1 MFASAL
7 KSFTSNISS
16 NYTWSSNPSFISGP
30 WKVYDAKKKSTGRAV
45 SVFVFDKK
53 SLEQVG
59 GLSRSAGQS
68 VKRAHEEVIERLK
81 KEASSLA
88 RLRHP
93 SILEVVEQVEETRNG
108 GLMFA
113 TEQVTVSLAGLLA
126 EKDEQERAGGVGG
139 RSSRYVIEET
149 EGGGRRRREVE
160 IDELEIQKGLLQ
172 IGKGLEFLH
181 ESAGLLH
188 GNLTP
193 EAIYVNAKSDWKISG
208 LAFSSPPAGSNTP
221 TSVTPI
227 SLAEVLNHDPRL
239 PRSVQLNLDF
249 TSPDFVLDSNPTAS
263 ADLFSLGLLII
274 ALYNS
279 PHTSPLQTNSS
290 TSTYKRL
297 FSSSSTTPSQTNNFL
312 SSRPLPKELTS
323 VVLPRLVTRRP
334 VTRLTAREFQQ
345 SQYFDNILV
354 STIRFLDALPAK
366 TPNEKAQFMRGLPRV
381 LPQFP
386 KSVLDRKLLPA
397 LIDEM
402 KDRELLALILQ
413 NIFQI
418 VKMMPSGRRAFTEKV
433 ISPLKE
439 VFSVGGGGGKN
450 AAATERESSKEAG
463 LMVLLENLKTITE
476 SCSGKEFKD
485 DILPI
490 VMMAMDSPAPSLVDA
505 ALGSLPIIIGT
516 LDFSTIKNDLFPV
529 IATVFSKTSSLGIK
543 VRGLEAFIVLC
554 GGDPELDGSA
564 GGRPDEMTGDANDVS
579 KKTSPSAVLD
589 KYTVQ
594 EKVVPLLKA
603 IKTKEPAVMMAALN
617 VFGQVGKI
625 ADADFL
631 ATEVLPILWAF
642 SLGPLLNLQQFRK
655 YMDLIQSLSK
665 RIEQEQTRKL
675 QELSHNSVGSPAE
688 RSKDFMTFSATAGP
702 NAMGGAGDSAEVDFE
717 QLVLGKT
724 SGSSSGGANGMLDG
738 GWGDSSIVSH
748 QGQQPQPRAQT
759 PTFSWST
766 PSPTSQPTVIG
777 NTSSSR
783 PAALSSQLPAFRSI
797 TPDEKMG
804 NFTTLTPSNA
814 AGASIQASSGFPA
827 LQPQTQHPRD
837 TPALNWSGATAPST
851 NVWSNQQRTN
861 SSPSLSSMSPLYNP
875 VSNISIGQPTGIL
888 SQPSTPGFALPPP
901 PQQQRQLPGSNNA
914 FSGWAL
920 PPPPPHNPVPI
931 PQQPRYGAG
940 LGTGGG
946 PGGSLSSSNNNQK
959 SGLDK
964 YESLL

>member
-1 MFASAL
+1 MFSSAL
-7 KSFTSNISS
+7 KSFTTSNISA
-16 NYTWSSNPSFISGP
+16 NYSLSPNPSFVSGP

-45 SVFVFDKK
+45 SVFAFDRK

-68 VKRAHEEVIERLK
+68 VKRAHEEVVERLK

-93 SILEVVEQVEETRNG
+93 SILEVVEQVEETRN

-139 RSSRYVIEET
+139 RASRYVVEDAD
-149 EGGGRRRREVE
+149 GGGRRRREVE
-160 IDELEIQKGLLQ
+160 VDELEIQKGLLQ

-208 LAFSSPPAGSNTP
+208 LGFSSPPEGSNTP
-221 TSVTPI
+221 TSVPPI
-227 SLAEVLNHDPRL
+227 SLAEVLNYDPRL

-249 TSPDFVLDSNPTAS
+249 TSPDFVLDSNSTTA
-263 ADLFSLGLLII
+263 ADLFSLGLLIVC
-274 ALYNS
+274 LYNS

-290 TSTYKRL
+290 VSTYRRL
-297 FSSSSTTPSQTNNFL
+297 FSSSSTVPSQGNNFL

-323 VVLPRLVTRRP
+323 VVLPRLITRRP
-334 VTRLTAREFQQ
+334 AMRLTAREFQH

-366 TPNEKAQFMRGLPRV
+366 TPNEKAQFMRGLPRI

-397 LIDEM
+397 LIEEM
-402 KDRELLALILQ
+402 KDRELLALVLQ
-413 NIFQI
+413 NVFQI

-433 ISPLKE
+433 IPPLKE
-439 VFSVGGGGGKN
+439 AFLPSVGGGKN
-450 AAATERESSKEAG
+450 AAAAEKDTSKEAG
-463 LMVLLENLKTITE
+463 LMVLLENLRTISE
-476 SCSGKEFKD
+476 NCSGKEFKD

-490 VMMAMDSPAPSLVDA
+490 VVTAMESPAPSLVDA
-505 ALGSLPIIIGT
+505 SLRSLPIIVRT
-516 LDFSTIKNDLFPV
+516 LDFSTIKNELFPV

-554 GGDPELDGSA
+554 GGSLEPDGSA
-564 GGRPDEMTGDANDVS
+564 EGGPDDMTGNTRDTS
-579 KKTSPSAVLD
+579 KKTTTSAVLD

-594 EKVVPLLKA
+594 EKIVPLLKG
-603 IKTKEPAVMMAALN
+603 IKTKEPAVMMAALS
-617 VFGQVGKI
+617 VFREVGKI
-625 ADADFL
+625 ADVDFI
-631 ATEVLPILWAF
+631 AIEVIPIMWAF

-655 YMDLIQSLSK
+655 YMDLIQSLSN
-665 RIEQEQTRKL
+665 RIDQEQTRKL
-675 QELSHNSVGSPAE
+675 QELSHSSVGSPGD
-688 RSKDFMTFSATAGP
+688 RSKDFMTFGATAGS
-702 NAMGGAGDSAEVDFE
+702 NGTAGDSTEADFE
-717 QLVLGKT
+717 QLVLGKEAQR
-724 SGSSSGGANGMLDG
+724 SSGGANDMLDG
-738 GWGDSSIVSH
+738 GWGDTTSIAK
-748 QGQQPQPRAQT
+748 QQQSQPRSQT

-766 PSPTSQPTVIG
+766 PSPTASQPAEYG
-777 NTSSSR
+777 NTV
-783 PAALSSQLPAFRSI
+783 PLKPTTLPNHQPSFRSI
-797 TPDEKMG
+797 TPDVKMSS
-804 NFTTLTPSNA
+804 FTALTPSNMG
-814 AGASIQASSGFPA
+814 GAPLQSSNRFPA
-827 LQPQTQHPRD
+827 LQPETQQSQN
-837 TPALNWSGATAPST
+837 TTALNWSSSTAPST
-851 NVWSNQQRTN
+851 NMWSNQQRTA
-861 SSPSLSSMSPLYNP
+861 SSPSLSSLYASASNLSINQPIRMPAQAPL
-875 VSNISIGQPTGIL
+875 S
-888 SQPSTPGFALPPP
+888 GFTIPPP
-901 PQQQRQLPGSNNA
+901 LQQQQPQQLPGSNST
-914 FSGWAL
+914 FSGWTL
-920 PPPPPHNPVPI
+920 PPPPSHNPAPI
-931 PQQPRYGAG
+931 VQPPRYGAG

-946 PGGSLSSSNNNQK
+946 RLGGTQGSANNTNPPK